1 MAMKLTENQLL
12 KLAFRQGYLEAV
24 STFGIW
30 KDGVQRIGAMQT
42 DIKRI
47 FGNVLQGKDLY
58 FERQFVHLHCLFS
71 NKHYPL

>member
-58 FERQFVHLHCLFS
+58 FERQYRTFVDYILPEV
-71 NKHYPL
+71 KRT